1 MSTVI
6 GPGFNAAS
14 PPAIGNVTPA
24 AGTFTTLVGSTINGL
39 TISTSTGTLTIPNG
53 VVLTGPSVSGTTA
66 TLAGTETL
74 TNKTIGAATITGNLL
89 FGTDNSYTI
98 GANGANRPSF
108 IYAAQSVQ
116 AQNLFALS
124 QLFIGASSNQ
134 FFSPSDGTLQISN
147 NAQTGFT
154 ILQLGPRTSSGA
166 GIWVSGTTLGCK
178 LNDLSAFS
186 FFQAKLQT
194 SVAAATGL
202 TAGVLAAT
210 TNATLTFYDSTG
222 QAYRVPCI
230 I

>member
-14 PPAIGNVTPA
+14 PPAIGSTTPA

-53 VVLTGPSVSGTTA
+53 VVFTGPAVTGTA
-66 TLAGTETL
+66 AIL
-74 TNKTIGAATITGNLL
+74 GANVFTGNQT
-89 FGTDNSYTI
+89 FATDNTYDI
-98 GANGANRPSF
+98 GANGANRPRS
-108 IYAAQSVQ
+108 IYATQTVQTQNIFASVQ
-116 AQNLFALS
+116 V
-124 QLFIGASSNQ
+124 FIGSSSNQ
-134 FFSPSDGTLQISN
+134 LFSPSDGTLQISN

-154 ILQLGPRTSSGA
+154 LLQLGPRSSSGA

-178 LNDLSAFS
+178 LNDLSGFS

-194 SVAAATGL
+194 SVAATTGL

-210 TNATLTFYDSTG
+210 TNTSIVIYDSTG